1 MPSEQEISCDIKAL
15 ELAALNEFSEM
26 LNVNP
31 FDKNSARLN
40 FASIKGEKSTD
51 SSLEKLV
58 KDLSDLMN
66 PLKSFEDIIKN
77 LPPLSS
83 NTSAISSWI
92 KNRG

>member
-15 ELAALNEFSEM
+15 ELAALNAFSEM

-31 FDKNSARLN
+31 FNKTPAKLS
-40 FASIKGEKSTD
+40 FASTKSSD
-51 SSLEKLV
+51 DGSSLEKLT
-58 KDLSDLMN
+58 KDLTDLMN
-66 PLKSFEDIIKN
+66 PLKSFEDILKN

-83 NTSAISSWI
+83 NTSSISSWI